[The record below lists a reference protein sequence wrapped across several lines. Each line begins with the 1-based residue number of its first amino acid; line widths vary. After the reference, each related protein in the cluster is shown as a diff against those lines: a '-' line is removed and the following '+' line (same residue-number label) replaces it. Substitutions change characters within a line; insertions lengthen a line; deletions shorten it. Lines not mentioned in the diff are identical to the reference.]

1 MLTKDSAKIN
11 SQTIAKGV
19 RLILKGLGEDL
30 QREGLLETPKR
41 IARFYEEFF
50 GISADIKD
58 LRKMF
63 GVERYDGYVLLRDIP
78 FYSLCEHHLLPFYGH
93 ASMAYEVGH
102 NTVLGISKCVRI
114 LELCAHRLQLQERLT
129 EEVADALV
137 KATNSSGVMVLLEAE
152 HFCMQ
157 MRGVRSG
164 HASYVTRAL
173 RGSFAADSGRLSDVL
188 NMLQLGRAKS

>member
-1 MLTKDSAKIN
+1 MKDSAKIN
-11 SQTIAKGV
+11 SQTIARGV
-19 RLILKGLGEDL
+19 RLILEGLGEDL
-30 QREGLLETPKR
+30 QREGLLETPRR

-50 GISADIKD
+50 GISADVKD
-58 LRKMF
+58 LRKTF

-78 FYSLCEHHLLPFYGH
+78 FYSLCEHHLLSFYGR
-93 ASMAYEVGH
+93 ASMAYEVQGKR
-102 NTVLGISKCVRI
+102 VLGLSKCVRI

-129 EEVADALV
+129 EEVADALL
-137 KATNSSGVMVLLEAE
+137 KATDSSGVMVLLEAE
-152 HFCMQ
+152 HLCLQ

-188 NMLQLGRAKS
+188 NMLQLGRAKG